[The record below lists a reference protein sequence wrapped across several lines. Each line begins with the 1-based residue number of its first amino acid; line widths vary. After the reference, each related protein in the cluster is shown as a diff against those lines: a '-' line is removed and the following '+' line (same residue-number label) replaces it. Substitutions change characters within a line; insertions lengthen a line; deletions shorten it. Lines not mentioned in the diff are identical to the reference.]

1 MATRALSGERLL
13 VLGIVTSPLA
23 FTQRHWQRH
32 YYGRMRA
39 PGVHQLFAL
48 GNLSGCSWRRHDT
61 EPRALLREER
71 RRHKDFVM
79 LGRAPDCSTRSV
91 AQKTLA
97 WYLHAA
103 ELVSAANPNPNPNPS
118 PNPNSKPKSNP
129 DPSPDPNPD
138 PNPNQVTH
146 APAQEVEGSGYALP
160 PELQLKPCE
169 PLPYESLEVLINPE
183 NVWANIQARRT

>member
-118 PNPNSKPKSNP
+118 PNPN
-129 DPSPDPNPD
+129 PNPK
-138 PNPNQVTH
+138 PNPNSTMVT
-146 APAQEVEGSGYALP
+146 ANPNPNPNLVARAVIRRRPSAGLEKPTTTRWLIYAS
-160 PELQLKPCE
+160 CG
-169 PLPYESLEVLINPE
+169 
-183 NVWANIQARRT
+183 WRRCSWSR